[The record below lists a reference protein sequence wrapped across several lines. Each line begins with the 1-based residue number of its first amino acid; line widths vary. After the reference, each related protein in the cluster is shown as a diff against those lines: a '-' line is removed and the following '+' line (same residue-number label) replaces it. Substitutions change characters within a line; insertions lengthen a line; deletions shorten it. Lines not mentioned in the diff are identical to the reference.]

1 MTIEK
6 AKAAMDAAKALDL
19 DTLDHNGLTDLRA
32 AEQFTHLLSIARTHA
47 EIALAEAT
55 ERVADSLSQIAAH
68 LYQKG
73 QP

>member
-1 MTIEK
+1 MSVEK

-19 DTLDHNGLTDLRA
+19 DTTDHNGLVDLRA

-47 EIALAEAT
+47 EIALAEAA
-55 ERVADSLSQIAAH
+55 ERIADSLH
-68 LYQKG
+68 LIEGHVYRKG